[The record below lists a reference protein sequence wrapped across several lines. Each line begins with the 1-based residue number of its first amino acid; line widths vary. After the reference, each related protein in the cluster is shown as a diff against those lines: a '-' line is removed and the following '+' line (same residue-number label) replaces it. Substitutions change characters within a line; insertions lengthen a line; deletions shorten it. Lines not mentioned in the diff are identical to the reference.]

1 MKLRKYVTGLIIII
15 TTAFSF
21 TGCYNYQDINKVT
34 FVTAAIMDIDEDD
47 NVLIY
52 LECINPYRSTNESSD
67 KGQKMIYVGRGKT
80 YLEAIRDVNRT
91 SAYKINFSQNRA
103 LIFTE
108 NAVTKGIKKHID
120 LINRDQEF
128 LVKPYMFIYYGTV
141 DSLLSYGQN
150 KDEYLGLFLDE
161 LTLKT
166 KATPRVIAE
175 NTNDYLTERLA
186 GNGIA
191 LMGGLKFKEELEKSN
206 LELFGGG
213 ILKNDTLVKN
223 LDVEDT
229 LSYNFLNDKVRTGTL
244 EIKNP
249 QAPNEFITLEIL
261 KSKTKTDLEYDG
273 ERINLYKTV
282 YLTVTIAESQH
293 RLVIDDTVIEILKR
307 NEINNM
313 KQFLNDV
320 FNKYKNEGVDIFEID
335 RLLERKY
342 PNLVLEDTIGI
353 TDLILNIKV
362 DIEGATKI
370 KNTYWI

>member
-1 MKLRKYVTGLIIII
+1 MKLIKYAAGLIIII

-34 FVTAAIMDIDEDD
+34 FVTASIMDIDEDD

-191 LMGGLKFKEELEKSN
+191 LMGGLKFKEELGKSN

-320 FNKYKNEGVDIFEID
+320 FNKYKNESVDIFEID

-370 KNTYWI
+370 KNTY